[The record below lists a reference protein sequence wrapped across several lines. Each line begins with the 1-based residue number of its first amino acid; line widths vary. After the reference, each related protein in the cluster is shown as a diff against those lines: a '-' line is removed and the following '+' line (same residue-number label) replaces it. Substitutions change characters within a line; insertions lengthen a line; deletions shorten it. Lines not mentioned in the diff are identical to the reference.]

1 MTRRFDRTPGGGK
14 LHMLTLGALAHLDFN
29 DPLVN
34 SYEDAFEVT
43 RKIVKSTEANE
54 RLFRRM
60 AFNVLAWNCD
70 DHVKNIAYLMD
81 RNGEWTLA
89 PAYDVCYAYNP
100 AGDWTSAHQMSVN
113 GKRRDIALDDL
124 LAVAPQANLRERKA
138 RQIIGQVRA
147 AVESWPAFA
156 SEAEVSDEFATKIGM
171 LVK

>member
-1 MTRRFDRTPGGGK
+1 MTRRFDRLPEGGK
-14 LHMLTLGALAHLDFN
+14 LHMLTLGAIAHLDFN
-29 DPLVN
+29 DPMVN
-34 SYEDAFEVT
+34 SYEDAFDVT
-43 RKIVKSTEANE
+43 RKVVMSAEANE
-54 RLFRRM
+54 QLYRRM
-60 AFNVLAWNCD
+60 VFNVLAWNCD

-138 RQIIGQVRA
+138 RQIIDQVRA

-156 SEAEVSDEFATKIGM
+156 AEAEVSDEFATKIGM